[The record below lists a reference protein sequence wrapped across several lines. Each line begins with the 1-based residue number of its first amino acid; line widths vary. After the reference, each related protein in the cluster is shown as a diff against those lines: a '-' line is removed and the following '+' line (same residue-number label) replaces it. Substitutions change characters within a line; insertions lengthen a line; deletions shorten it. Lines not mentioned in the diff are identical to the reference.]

1 MIRPS
6 LRSRPRVLA
15 TTPTVAGL
23 AGLAIASAGAATAEV
38 WQVEVLPA
46 QSDAEIVQDVAVP
59 FAGTLIG
66 DYDAKTNPGGTRTV
80 PGVFGGSGNNPIPY
94 EASFGIDG
102 VATTAPTG
110 SFEFDW
116 TSGAATALISS
127 LFVDLVG
134 AAAPELD
141 VTLTIEFSTFR
152 TFNPDSLF
160 PGGTAI
166 PVPLGTATL
175 ASLSATQTSAASLAI
190 VPLKGG
196 AWGFSGVVPVEIA
209 GTLLVQEQPF
219 ELGPLASAIPISGTL
234 VEGAGG
240 IELIASFEGEQA
252 FDQPID
258 GPFPEQLVPL
268 PTILPPGGTANVIFS
283 GTIERIVGVA
293 GLSGTLVAASAAN
306 DPVGDLNGDGTV
318 NGADL
323 AIMLA
328 DWGDAGVPADL
339 DGNGVV
345 DGADLSIL
353 LGNWGAGA

>member
-1 MIRPS
+1 MINTHHH
-6 LRSRPRVLA
+6 V
-15 TTPTVAGL
+15 TGL
-23 AGLAIASAGAATAEV
+23 AFTSTLLAAAASAEV

-46 QSDAEIVQDVAVP
+46 QSDAEIVQTTSVP

-66 DYDAKTNPGGTRTV
+66 DYDAKSNPDGTRTV

-102 VATTAPTG
+102 TATTAPAG
-110 SFEFDW
+110 GFEFDW
-116 TSGAATALISS
+116 EPGASTALISS
-127 LFVDLVG
+127 LAVDVVG

-152 TFNPDSLF
+152 TFNPDSLY
-160 PGGTAI
+160 PGGTPI

-175 ASLSATQTSAASLAI
+175 ASLSATQTAAATLSIA
-190 VPLKGG
+190 PNKGKGG
-196 AWGFSGVVPVEIA
+196 GWTFSGLVPVEIA
-209 GTLLVQEQPF
+209 GTLLVQGQAF
-219 ELGPLASAIPISGTL
+219 DLGPLASALPISGTL
-234 VEGAGG
+234 LEAGGG
-240 IELIASFEGEQA
+240 IELIATFEGEQA
-252 FDQPID
+252 FDQVID

-283 GTIERIVGVA
+283 GIIERIFGTA
-293 GLSGTLVAASAAN
+293 GLSGTLVAASVAA

-323 AIMLA
+323 AILLA
-328 DWGDAGVPADL
+328 DWGDAGGPADF
-339 DGNGVV
+339 DGNGIV
-345 DGADLSIL
+345 DGADLAIL